1 MLIRNNAVGWTGAA
15 SLQKYSTGAH
25 TLDTSSAAQQAARL
39 DCSVVSHNIKIE
51 KKVKLVSLKLCV
63 WKSRVHESYIKS
75 WRHVEVFME
84 KPQLVSILQ
93 FLES

>member
-1 MLIRNNAVGWTGAA
+1 MQLAGLARPVSRNIPQVRTN
-15 SLQKYSTGAH
+15 
-25 TLDTSSAAQQAARL
+25 TLYTSSAAQQAARL